1 MAAGTATSTPLDMEA
16 LPSSPWR
23 MRRSVPIAIAVL
35 AAPAALAAGAARF
48 AVLYRERAGF
58 PTRAPVTG
66 DPGDA
71 GLAWEPV
78 GVPSG
83 GRDLPGWWVPA
94 QGAADARA
102 RATAAPAPAGAPAP
116 KGARAPE
123 VRPGVVLVHGW
134 GSNRARMVPLA
145 AFLHAAGFHTLAFDV
160 RGHGENPAE
169 TLPVTAVEF
178 GDDAA
183 AAVDVLRSLPGVGRV
198 GILGHSMGGVGA
210 SLAAAARDDVAAL
223 VVVSAPADP
232 RLMVRETFRMADLP
246 LPGPVAH
253 PLAWVALRSLLRP
266 RGHRPA
272 AASARRAVAEYTG
285 PVLLVQG
292 DADELLP
299 LRDLRLLER
308 AATSRAAGA
317 RTDVLVVPGGRHRWL
332 YEDPVFR
339 RTVAAFLAESLA
351 GPEEVVGAAAAAEA
365 TPAVRPPD
373 TEGAIVSES
382 VERRRTVRGRR
393 ARAGPGVAPGAAPAE
408 AAAEA
413 PAEQHASSES
423 GPPAAVGVGGTA
435 PAG

>member
-1 MAAGTATSTPLDMEA
+1 
-16 LPSSPWR
+16 
-23 MRRSVPIAIAVL
+23 MRRSLLIAIAVL
-35 AAPAALAAGAARF
+35 AAAAALAALAARF
-48 AVLYRERAGF
+48 AALYRERAGF

-78 GVPSG
+78 AVHSG

-94 QGAADARA
+94 TGAAGAPGGA
-102 RATAAPAPAGAPAP
+102 AAAPAPARPPAQ
-116 KGARAPE
+116 E

-160 RGHGENPAE
+160 RGHGDNPAE

-183 AAVDVLRSLPGVGRV
+183 AAVDVLRSLPGVGHV

-210 SLAAAARDDVAAL
+210 CLAAAARDDVEAL

-232 RLMVRETFRMADLP
+232 RLLVRETFRMADLP

-253 PLAWVALRSLLRP
+253 PLAWIALRSLLRP
-266 RGHRPA
+266 RGHRPR
-272 AASARRAVAEYTG
+272 AASARRAVAAYTG

-332 YEDPVFR
+332 YEDPAFR
-339 RTVAAFLAESLA
+339 GTVAAFLAESLA
-351 GPEEVVGAAAAAEA
+351 GPEEAAGAASAAEA
-365 TPAVRPPD
+365 TPAVRPPG
-373 TEGAIVSES
+373 TEGSLVPEG
-382 VERRRTVRGRR
+382 VEQTRRGRR
-393 ARAGPGVAPGAAPAE
+393 HRARPGSGASPTE

-413 PAEQHASSES
+413 PVEQHASSTS
-423 GPPAAVGVGGTA
+423 GWPPAGRGGDAA
-435 PAG
+435 PAD